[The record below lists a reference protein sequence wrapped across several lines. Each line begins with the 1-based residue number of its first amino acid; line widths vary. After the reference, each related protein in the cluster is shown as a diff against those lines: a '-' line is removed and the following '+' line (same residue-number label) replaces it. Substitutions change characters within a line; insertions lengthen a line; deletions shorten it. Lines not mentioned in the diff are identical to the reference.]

1 VNASPELPGLSSA
14 LRPIDPILN
23 KTVINMTESSI
34 PGPIRDLLYAL
45 GTGVN
50 NKIFALTENQLMLLI
65 SGAII
70 FGFAI
75 GIIIGWWRGSKPI
88 TKKAKAKWERT
99 VNAEKMRQ
107 MVRDMGEREKRID
120 EVIKGSGK

>member
-1 VNASPELPGLSSA
+1 MNASPEPPGLSLA

-50 NKIFALTENQLMLLI
+50 NKIFALTDNQLMLLV

-70 FGFAI
+70 FGFVV

-88 TKKAKAKWERT
+88 TKRAKAKWEEA
-99 VNAEKMRQ
+99 VNAEKLRQ
-107 MVRDMGEREKRID
+107 IVRDMGEKEKRID